1 MTFLLIVAL
10 LILYVV
16 LCRYIWKAR
25 YVPRTTHI
33 SKESKKRR
41 KNLEESLSA
50 VKSQKELATKVKI
63 ANLMRRVP
71 IIGFSES
78 RKQDIRV
85 LLAAM
90 DKRDERGRLI
100 LAEEIYYQQLQMAA
114 VTIGLAFL
122 AALVLRT
129 PMCLIAIGAAPLA
142 MSLAIKELQEGQ
154 DEVSKCISEE
164 FLGFYKLYYAQFSR
178 KEAHTT
184 LRSVVESYMPRA
196 SLDFR
201 AALGRFA
208 SDLESGEDYALANLD
223 IRYPDNMKIHK
234 FCSVARARA
243 KGDDAAYLS
252 MHAFL
257 TELEEEQD
265 AYFDADLVR
274 RQERLQTI
282 YYVYLF
288 GTLTLIM
295 GMLMIGMSRA

>member
-16 LCRYIWKAR
+16 FCRYIWKAR

-41 KNLEESLSA
+41 RNLEDSLAA
-50 VKSQKELATKVKI
+50 VRSQKELATKVKI
-63 ANLMRRVP
+63 SNLMQRVP

-78 RKQDIRV
+78 RKQDIRI

-90 DKRDERGRLI
+90 DKRDEHGRLI

-114 VTIGLAFL
+114 ITIGLSL
-122 AALVLRT
+122 GAALLLRT
-129 PMCLIAIGAAPLA
+129 PACLIGIGAAPLV
-142 MSLAIKELQEGQ
+142 MTLAIKELQEGQ

-164 FLGFYKLYYAQFSR
+164 FLGFYKVYYAQFSR
-178 KEAHTT
+178 KEVHTT
-184 LRSVVESYMPRA
+184 LRSLVESYMPRA
-196 SLDFR
+196 SLGFR
-201 AALGRFA
+201 SALSRFS

-234 FCSVARARA
+234 FCAVARARA
-243 KGDDAAYLS
+243 KGDDAAFLS

-265 AYFDADLVR
+265 AYFDSDLVK
-274 RQERLQTI
+274 RQETIQTI

-288 GTLTLIM
+288 GILTLIM
-295 GMLMIGMSRA
+295 GMLMIGMSQA